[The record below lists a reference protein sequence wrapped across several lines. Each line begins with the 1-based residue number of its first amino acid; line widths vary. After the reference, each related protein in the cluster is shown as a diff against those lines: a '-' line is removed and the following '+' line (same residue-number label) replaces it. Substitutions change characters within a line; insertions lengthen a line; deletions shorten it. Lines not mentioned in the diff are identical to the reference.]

1 MRASTRATLAALLPA
16 LAATTVAG
24 CAANGPTAARR
35 SADDAPST
43 ITIELAAGR
52 TPCLAPLEIP
62 SGAIDEV
69 VIEGRGA
76 TTLVGGIDID
86 RPDWRVPDAALLER
100 LPAES
105 RGHARVLAIPADE
118 LARWPTTLDGPVHAG
133 HTVEVPF
140 AATEVFVGG
149 RALVPA
155 RWPNEGFAA
164 IERIVD
170 TGSVPRNDEDDMPP
184 EVRKKEPPRG
194 GVFVPADRSRLARW
208 AGAPDAW
215 FDGYWN
221 WDWSD
226 ETLPLA
232 SIDAEAGTIALG
244 MPHRYGLAERGRFR
258 ITNVL
263 AELDAPGECWIDRAN
278 RRVIA
283 WLPEGSERERV
294 TVSMLTAPIA
304 TLPAGPDAP
313 RVTIRGVRF
322 EATRGPA
329 VVGRGVRGARI
340 EDCVFTNIG
349 TRAVDLE
356 GGRSTV
362 TRCHFDGTGG
372 TAVRLVGGDRRTL
385 AHGGNAVTD
394 SRIARAGRLQRSYN
408 PAIDIDGVGQRI
420 ERNEIADLPHFAI
433 LFAGCEHRIVG
444 NHIHH
449 VVRETGDA
457 GAVYVGR
464 DYTVQG
470 TVLSGNLVH
479 DIEGTDARY
488 QNAFYLD
495 DMTSGITIED
505 NLFVRCNWG
514 LLIGGG
520 RDNIVRDNAFAKCG
534 QAVVYDA
541 RGVGL
546 MAFALADPSTSTIL
560 RRLAATPIDEEPW
573 RSRYPR
579 LATYLTDRPSRPV
592 GGRVE
597 GNALLGSPLGKI
609 EDPTLVI
616 ESGTIV
622 IEPRDGQSLDEACD
636 ELVRRAIE
644 GEITVGRARLG
655 PVGPR
660 IAPPQATTTTT
671 TATTTARTVTAPP
684 ATRAPGREP

>member
-1 MRASTRATLAALLPA
+1 MSRALRPDRTTDQPPARAVVVCWASIARGAAALAALL
-16 LAATTVAG
+16 AG
-24 CAANGPTAARR
+24 CAAPRTVFL
-35 SADDAPST
+35 
-43 ITIELAAGR
+43 ELPAGR
-52 TPCLAPLEIP
+52 TPCLAPLDIP
-62 SGAIDEV
+62 SDGCDEV
-69 VIEGRGA
+69 VIDGRGEA
-76 TTLVGGIDID
+76 TLVGGLDIE
-86 RPDWRVPDAALLER
+86 RPEWRAPDAALLAR
-100 LPAES
+100 LPAEAHA
-105 RGHARVLAIPADE
+105 HARVLEIPAE
-118 LARWPTTLDGPVHAG
+118 LLAPWTTTLDGPVHAG

-164 IERIVD
+164 IERVVD
-170 TGSVPRNDEDDMPP
+170 IGSVPRNDEDDMPP
-184 EVRKKEPPRG
+184 EVRKHEAPRG

-208 AGAPDAW
+208 KAAADAAPGDIW

-232 SIDAEAGTIALG
+232 SIDPESGAIALG
-244 MPHRYGLAERGRFR
+244 MPHRYGLADRGRFR

-278 RRVIA
+278 RRVVA
-283 WLPEGSERERV
+283 WLPEGADRTRV
-294 TVSMLTAPIA
+294 TVSMRTAPVV

-313 RVTIRGVRF
+313 RVVIRGVRF
-322 EATRGPA
+322 ESTRGPA
-329 VVGRGVRGARI
+329 IVGRGVKGARI
-340 EDCVFTNIG
+340 EDCAFTNIG

-356 GGRSTV
+356 GEDSTV
-362 TRCHFDGTGG
+362 TRSTFEGTGG

-385 AHGGNAVTD
+385 AHGRNSVVD
-394 SRIARAGRLQRSYN
+394 SRFTRAARLQRSYN
-408 PAIDIDGVGQRI
+408 PAIDIAGVGQRI
-420 ERNEIADLPHFAI
+420 EHNEISDLPHFAI

-470 TVLSGNLVH
+470 TVLAGNLVH
-479 DIEGTDARY
+479 DIEGSDARY

-541 RGVGL
+541 RGVGW

-560 RRLAATPIDEEPW
+560 KRLAATPIDEEPW

-579 LATYLTDRPSRPV
+579 LQTYLVDRPSRPV

-597 GNALLGSPLGKI
+597 GNALLGSPIGKI

-622 IEPRDGQSLDEACD
+622 LEPEGGRSLDEACD
-636 ELVRRAIE
+636 ELVRRATE
-644 GEITVGRARLG
+644 GEIVVGRARLG

-660 IAPPQATTTTT
+660 RRAGAT
-671 TATTTARTVTAPP
+671 A
-684 ATRAPGREP
+684 GEP

>member
-1 MRASTRATLAALLPA
+1 MIRAPRDHRRTDQPPARAVVVCLASTAALL
-16 LAATTVAG
+16 AG
-24 CAANGPTAARR
+24 CASTGPVGAAAAGATR
-35 SADDAPST
+35 
-43 ITIELAAGR
+43 ILTIELAAGR
-52 TPCLAPLEIP
+52 TACLAPLAIP
-62 SGAIDEV
+62 AGGFDEV
-69 VIEGRGA
+69 VIDGRGVA
-76 TTLVGGIDID
+76 TLVGGIDIG
-86 RPDWRVPDAALLER
+86 RPDWRAPDEAILAR
-100 LPAES
+100 LPVES
-105 RGHARVLAIPADE
+105 RGHARVLPIPDGE

-133 HTVEVPF
+133 HTVEVAA
-140 AATEVFVGG
+140 AATEVLVGD

-164 IERIVD
+164 IGRVVD
-170 TGSVPRNDEDDMPP
+170 AGSIPRNDEDDMPP
-184 EVRKKEPPRG
+184 EVRGREAPRG
-194 GVFVPADRSRLARW
+194 GVFEPADRSRLARW
-208 AGAPDAW
+208 KDAPDAW

-232 SIDAEAGTIALG
+232 SIDLDAGTIALG
-244 MPHRYGLAERGRFR
+244 MPHRYGLADRGRFR

-278 RRVIA
+278 RRIVA
-283 WLPEGSERERV
+283 WLPEGAEDERV
-294 TVSMLTAPIA
+294 TVTMLAAPLVA
-304 TLPAGPDAP
+304 LPAGEGAP

-329 VVGRGVRGARI
+329 IVGRGVRGARI
-340 EDCVFTNIG
+340 EDCSFTNIG

-356 GGRSTV
+356 GEDSVVTRSTFEDV
-362 TRCHFDGTGG
+362 GG

-385 AHGGNAVTD
+385 AHGANRVTD
-394 SRIARAGRLQRSYN
+394 SRFRRAGRLQRSYN
-408 PAIDIDGVGQRI
+408 PAIEIAGVGQRI

-433 LFAGCEHRIVG
+433 LFAGCEHRIEA

-464 DYTVQG
+464 DYTTQG
-470 TVLSGNLVH
+470 TVLRGNLVH
-479 DIEGTDARY
+479 DIEGSDARY

-514 LLIGGG
+514 ILIGGG
-520 RDNIVRDNAFAKCG
+520 RDNAVRDNAFAKCG

-541 RGVGL
+541 RGVGW
-546 MAFALADPSTSTIL
+546 MAYVLEDPSTSTIL
-560 RRLAATPIDEEPW
+560 RRLAATPVDEEPW
-573 RSRYPR
+573 RSRYPLVR
-579 LATYLTDRPSRPV
+579 TYLTDRPSRPV

-597 GNALLGSPLGKI
+597 GNALLGSPLGRI

-622 IEPRDGQSLDEACD
+622 LEPRDGQSIDEACD
-636 ELVRRAIE
+636 ELVRRATR
-644 GEITVGRARLG
+644 GAITVGRARLG
-655 PVGPR
+655 PVGPCGAER
-660 IAPPQATTTTT
+660 A
-671 TATTTARTVTAPP
+671 ARDSA
-684 ATRAPGREP
+684 REP